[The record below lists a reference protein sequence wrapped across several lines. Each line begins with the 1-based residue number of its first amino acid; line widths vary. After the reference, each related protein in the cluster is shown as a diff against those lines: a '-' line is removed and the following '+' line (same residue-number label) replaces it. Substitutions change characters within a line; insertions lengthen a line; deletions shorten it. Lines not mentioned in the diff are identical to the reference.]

1 MTPVTAVVNEPEVAE
16 GYAEAISN
24 APVTEEVVAP
34 EPVAVDPTRPLRR
47 KKT

>member
-1 MTPVTAVVNEPEVAE
+1 MPVADVAPVMNDPVVAE

-24 APVTEEVVAP
+24 APVEQ
-34 EPVAVDPTRPLRR
+34 PVAVDTDRPLRR